1 MPDCPTIANSVR
13 LIGERDE
20 VDVAVIRRCYASAGV
35 GLFVVGIAALWL
47 ANSAVKLTPS
57 HLIAWSCTAGVCVAP
72 LAASAL
78 RNWRAWL
85 LEPLVTLYLGFIVY
99 QVIGTLVI
107 VHYYEH
113 DAMNRFFHGTLVDVD
128 PRGMLRAC
136 GGVSVGMALSTVG
149 YCLTPRSHILKW
161 AVPGLRPIARV
172 SIRVC
177 AVGFLAVGSLAQI
190 VDLLASHVPT
200 VFAFGQIVPKAVAL
214 GLAGVVLALWSR
226 PRVRFGTVAL
236 VAVALAAI
244 QAGIGLL
251 ALSKQAIAKPV
262 MAVLLGEG
270 LRKRGLMRGAVLAA
284 LPVLVVAAVAST
296 VSVARELASSGSSS
310 VEALKAAGGE
320 TQEVERVVWLRLSY
334 AGTQAAVM
342 AIYDS
347 GIRGR
352 DFQLIPWLVVPRLIA
367 PSKPEITRGGQE
379 YYEHLTGRTGSSDC
393 PGLFVDGYFQA
404 GWLGLGLSSLVTGL
418 VLGLFAALAQ
428 MVMQRELWL
437 LFPLVLMGHFVG
449 VRFDGHFVPDV
460 LGSAVFLL
468 GGVSSLVL
476 LGAFG
481 RSLRPR
487 GFLRTNPGCAE
498 ESQGSHWPNDGSK
511 SSSKR

>member
-1 MPDCPTIANSVR
+1 MPDCRTIANSIR
-13 LIGERDE
+13 LIGEKDE
-20 VDVAVIRRCYASAGV
+20 VDVAVIRRCYALAGA
-35 GLFVVGIAALWL
+35 GLFVLGIAALWL
-47 ANSAVKLTPS
+47 ANSATKLSPS
-57 HLIAWSCTAGVCVAP
+57 HLIAWSCTAAVCVAP

-99 QVIGTLVI
+99 QVIGTAVI
-107 VHYYEH
+107 VCYYEH
-113 DAMNRFFHGTLVDVD
+113 DAVNRFLQDTLVEVD

-136 GGVSVGMALSTVG
+136 GGVSIGMAFSTAG
-149 YCLTPRSHILKW
+149 YCLTPHSQIVKF

-172 SIRVC
+172 NIRVC
-177 AVGFLAVGSLAQI
+177 AAGFLAVGSLAQI

-200 VFAFGQIVPKAVAL
+200 AIAFGQIVPQAVAL

-226 PRVRFGTVAL
+226 PKVRFGTVAL
-236 VAVALAAI
+236 IAVALAAI

-251 ALSKQAIAKPV
+251 ALSKQAIAKPM
-262 MAVLLGEG
+262 MAMLLGEG

-296 VSVARELASSGSSS
+296 VSVARELASNGSSS
-310 VEALKAAGGE
+310 IEALKAAGREPREDEGA
-320 TQEVERVVWLRLSY
+320 VLLRLSY
-334 AGTQAAVM
+334 VGTQAAVM
-342 AIYDS
+342 AVYDS

-352 DFQLIPWLVVPRLIA
+352 DFQLIPWLVVPRLVA
-367 PSKPEITRGGQE
+367 PSKPSITRGGQE

-460 LGSAVFLL
+460 LGSAVYLL
-468 GGVSSLVL
+468 VGVSIVL
-476 LGAFG
+476 ALSAFG

-487 GFLRTNPGCAE
+487 VFLRTKPGRA
-498 ESQGSHWPNDGSK
+498 
-511 SSSKR
+511 